1 MTRFGVFWLPWLT
14 TAASGSCRLKS
25 AAAIDA
31 EDVPVAHHAD
41 ESFRLRSASTY
52 TLTSRL
58 SSAATKHIAN
68 HRLSGLAK
76 ADDVVG
82 FAMAMREAPPLSLNG
97 SLDVRRWVVEKVA
110 GRRHCWLT
118 WQQALLRV
126 GRLSSSASARRR

>member
-1 MTRFGVFWLPWLT
+1 MSRFGVFWLPWLT

-58 SSAATKHIAN
+58 SSAATDKQA
-68 HRLSGLAK
+68 
-76 ADDVVG
+76 
-82 FAMAMREAPPLSLNG
+82 EQ
-97 SLDVRRWVVEKVA
+97 RRDQ
-110 GRRHCWLT
+110 T
-118 WQQALLRV
+118 
-126 GRLSSSASARRR
+126 

>member
-1 MTRFGVFWLPWLT
+1 MARFGVFWLPWLT

-58 SSAATKHIAN
+58 SSAAIKHAV
-68 HRLSGLAK
+68 HRN
-76 ADDVVG
+76 
-82 FAMAMREAPPLSLNG
+82 F
-97 SLDVRRWVVEKVA
+97 
-110 GRRHCWLT
+110 
-118 WQQALLRV
+118 
-126 GRLSSSASARRR
+126 SSSRRPRKSPQPSIRVHKIRENIISRIFNRVRENTKKGGCAWAEAFLVYVKSRLRSTTMLLPVIFIP